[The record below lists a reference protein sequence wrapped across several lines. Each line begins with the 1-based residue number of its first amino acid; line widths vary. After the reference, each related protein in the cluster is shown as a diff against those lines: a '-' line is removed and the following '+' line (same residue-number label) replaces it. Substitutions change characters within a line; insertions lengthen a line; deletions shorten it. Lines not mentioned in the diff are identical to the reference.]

1 MEKKLLFIFNA
12 RAGKGSIKSRLIDII
27 DIFIKGGYEVTV
39 HSTRHIRMTSGCE
52 KKSMGILT

>member
-39 HSTRHIRMTSGCE
+39 HSTQAYQD
-52 KKSMGILT
+52 

>member
-39 HSTRHIRMTSGCE
+39 HSTQAYQDGLRVA
-52 KKSMGILT
+52 KK